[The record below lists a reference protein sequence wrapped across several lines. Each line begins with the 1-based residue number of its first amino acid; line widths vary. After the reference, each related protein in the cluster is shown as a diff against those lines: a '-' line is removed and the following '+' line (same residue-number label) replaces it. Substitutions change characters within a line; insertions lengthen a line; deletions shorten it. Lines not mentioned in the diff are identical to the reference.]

1 MEFNSKILKRGF
13 KGLSI
18 DDKAIFEIL
27 VCHTLDEYK
36 KIQEA

>member
-1 MEFNSKILKRGF
+1 MEFNSKMLKRDF

-27 VCHTLDEYK
+27 VMPYT
-36 KIQEA
+36 